1 MATNILSIA
10 KTYATSAE
18 IAIDATTVATF
29 FLKGKMTGGKVD
41 VQIKDDLNNWTTL
54 GQLNSDNKAYI
65 INSPGTYRF
74 VRYAGNSA
82 GVSRG

>member
-1 MATNILSIA
+1 MATNILAIGKA
-10 KTYATSAE
+10 YATSAE
-18 IAIDATTVATF
+18 ITIDATTVANF

-54 GQLNSDNKAYI
+54 GQLNKDNKAII